1 MPQNTTPIESVWA
14 SKGNQPNN
22 AIVATADGKYPALDG
37 SLITNISG
45 GGGGDTDPNNNYDV
59 SINNS
64 LPQVGDEIDLFILA
78 GQSNAA
84 GAAFYANLD
93 AKYKLATPDHLIWTG
108 SAFETL
114 QIGTNHSEN
123 GSSDA
128 TSTSM
133 VPPFAYHA
141 AERGRK
147 VAFLNMGFTSTDL
160 YTDWK
165 PTATVGPYYTNLKNA
180 ATNSIAALVAAGYR
194 RININGLV
202 WLQGEND
209 AGSDLS
215 GNGVASYYSEYLE
228 ALIADFRTHVSAEK
242 LPVVIV
248 QIKALAPNYPYNDD
262 VIAEQV
268 AVAAA
273 DENVMLV
280 DTAGSDFTMRTDDL
294 HFNAAGQVR
303 IAEEVFKL
311 IGAPRSG
318 VRVIESYDDALA
330 SETEA
335 GISKLASKTAIATT
349 GSPDAITSD
358 NFFFALASNRYFI
371 ASDFGRW
378 TMASTGTGAIST
390 ATATAGYLVIATNV
404 TAGNEAWGKV
414 STDGQRWKQLIAFS
428 KQVRLSARIV
438 NSGSSANTVFRCLL
452 GKDSSE
458 GVGALASAGIGFE
471 LRHQT
476 LWLVGHNGTTS
487 TEYNTGEIIT
497 SSSNIVDIIVES
509 DGAGNLEIFKAGVSV
524 GTTTGGPTGNTA
536 NNHTYIYAEVENNTD
551 AANASF
557 RVSGV
562 MADLGT

>member
-1 MPQNTTPIESVWA
+1 MPQNTTSIESVWA

-64 LPQVGDEIDLFILA
+64 LPQVEDEIDLFILA

-123 GSSDA
+123 GTADA
-128 TSTSM
+128 TATSM

-147 VAFLNMGFTSTDL
+147 VAFLNMGFSSTDL

-248 QIKALAPNYPYNDD
+248 QIKALSPGYLYNDD

-371 ASDFGRW
+371 ASDFDRW

-390 ATATAGYLVIATNV
+390 ATATAGYLTIATNV

-414 STDGQRWKQLIAFS
+414 STDGQRWKQLISFS

-438 NSGSSANTVFRCLL
+438 NAGSSANTVFRCLL

-476 LWLVGHNGTTS
+476 LWLVGHNGTTA

-509 DGAGNLEIFKAGVSV
+509 DGAGNLEIFNAGVSV

-536 NNHTYIYAEVENNTD
+536 NNHTYIYAEVENNAD
-551 AANASF
+551 AANASL

>member
-1 MPQNTTPIESVWA
+1 MADLTVSSNIDTFLQSA
-14 SKGNQPNN
+14 NN
-22 AIVATADGKYPALDG
+22 ASARSNLGLGTYATE
-37 SLITNISG
+37 NI
-45 GGGGDTDPNNNYDV
+45 DPNNNYDV

-64 LPQVGDEIDLFILA
+64 LPQVENEIDLFILA

-84 GAAFYANLD
+84 GAAFYTNLD

-114 QIGTNHSEN
+114 QIGTNHSEA

-128 TSTSM
+128 TFTSM

-141 AERGRK
+141 AERGRN
-147 VAFLNMGFTSTDL
+147 VAFLNMGFSSTDL

-165 PTATVGPYYTNLKNA
+165 PTTTVGQKYANLKTA
-180 ATNSIAALVAAGYR
+180 ATQSIAALVAAGYR

-215 GNGVASYYSEYLE
+215 GSGVASYYSEYLE

-248 QIKALAPNYPYNDD
+248 QIKALNAGYPYNND

-280 DTAGSDFTMRTDDL
+280 DTAGSDFTLRADQL
-294 HFNAAGQVR
+294 HFDAAGQVR

-371 ASDFGRW
+371 ASDFDRW

-390 ATATAGYLVIATNV
+390 ATATAGYLTLATNV

-414 STDGQRWKQLIAFS
+414 STEGQKWKGFFAFS
-428 KQVRLSARIV
+428 RQVRLSARIL
-438 NSGSSANTVFRCLL
+438 NGGSSANTVFRCLL

-524 GTTTGGPTGNTA
+524 GTTTGGPTANTA
-536 NNHTYIYAEVENNTD
+536 NSHTYIYAEVENNAD
-551 AANASF
+551 ATNASF

>member
-1 MPQNTTPIESVWA
+1 MADITVSSDIDTLLQSA
-14 SKGNQPNN
+14 NN
-22 AIVATADGKYPALDG
+22 ASARSNLGLGTYATE
-37 SLITNISG
+37 NI
-45 GGGGDTDPNNNYDV
+45 DPNNNYDV

-64 LPQVGDEIDLFILA
+64 LPQVENEIDLFILA

-84 GAAFYANLD
+84 GAAIYANLD

-123 GSSDA
+123 GTSDA
-128 TSTSM
+128 TFTSM

-141 AERGRK
+141 AERGRN
-147 VAFLNMGFTSTDL
+147 VAFLNMGFSSTDL

-165 PTATVGPYYTNLKNA
+165 PTATVGQYYANLKTA

-215 GNGVASYYSEYLE
+215 GSGVASYYSEYLE

-248 QIKALAPNYPYNDD
+248 QIKALNPNYPYNDD

-335 GISKLASKTAIATT
+335 GISKLASNTAIATT
-349 GSPDAITSD
+349 GSPDVITSD

-371 ASDFGRW
+371 ASDFDRW
-378 TMASTGTGAIST
+378 TMASTGAGAIST
-390 ATATAGYLVIATNV
+390 ATATVGYLVIATNV

-414 STDGQRWKQLIAFS
+414 STNGQRWKDLIAFGR
-428 KQVRLSARIV
+428 QVRLSARIV
-438 NSGSSANTVFRCLL
+438 NGGSSANTVFRCLL

-509 DGAGNLEIFKAGVSV
+509 DGAGNLEIFRAGVSV
-524 GTTTGGPTGNTA
+524 GTTTGGPTVNTA
-536 NNHTYIYAEVENNTD
+536 NNHTYIYAEVENNAD
-551 AANASF
+551 ATNASY